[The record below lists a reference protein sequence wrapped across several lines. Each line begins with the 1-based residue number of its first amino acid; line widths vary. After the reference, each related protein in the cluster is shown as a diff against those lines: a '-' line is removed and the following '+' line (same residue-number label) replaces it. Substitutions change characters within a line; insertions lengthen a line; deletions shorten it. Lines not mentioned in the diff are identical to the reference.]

1 MFAFRPVAS
10 NSHNAAG
17 FKSLRHKA
25 IYAAPHISIEI
36 KNPACAGQRDFV
48 RGEWF
53 FKRKPVY
60 SRRER
65 REKYCRHTR
74 GSAEVSDR
82 TSNAE
87 EKGFGKKNGEG
98 GIRPA

>member
-1 MFAFRPVAS
+1 MRKRRNKKPR
-10 NSHNAAG
+10 
-17 FKSLRHKA
+17 LRRVFNF
-25 IYAAPHISIEI
+25 YGEG
-36 KNPACAGQRDFV
+36 GQKEFV
-48 RGEWF
+48 KGEL

-87 EKGFGKKNGEG
+87 EKGFEKKNGEG
-98 GIRPA
+98 GIRTLGGLLHASFQD